1 MGVASLVLGII
12 SLVIGILF
20 VGFQWV
26 GAIVGLIGI
35 ILGAQGRKNPE
46 KRGISTAGMICS
58 IVGFVI
64 CIIFFVACAACV
76 GSMGSMGILGAMG

>member
-12 SLVIGILF
+12 ALIIGIFLT
-20 VGFQWV
+20 GFQWV

-46 KRGISTAGMICS
+46 KKGIATAGMVCS
-58 IVGFVI
+58 IIGFI
-64 CIIFFVACAACV
+64 FCIIFFVACAACV
-76 GSMGSMGILGAMG
+76 GGLCAVGASMG